1 MHRKHRS
8 VYDGDGHVNDHDFC
22 VSDSDAEI
30 QDDDGVEEV
39 FIHLENVP
47 KDRFA

>member
-1 MHRKHRS
+1 MAMDMS
-8 VYDGDGHVNDHDFC
+8 INDHVFC
-22 VSDSDAEI
+22 GSDSDAEI

-39 FIHLENVP
+39 FIHLENVS

>member
-1 MHRKHRS
+1 MAMDMS
-8 VYDGDGHVNDHDFC
+8 MTMFFC

-39 FIHLENVP
+39 FIHLENV
-47 KDRFA
+47 